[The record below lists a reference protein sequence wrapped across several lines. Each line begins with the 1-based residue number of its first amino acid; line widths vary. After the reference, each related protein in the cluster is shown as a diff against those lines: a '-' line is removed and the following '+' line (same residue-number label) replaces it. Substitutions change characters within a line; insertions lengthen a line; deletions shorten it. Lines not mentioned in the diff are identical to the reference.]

1 VETPMLPAVKVIK
14 LITGEEI
21 IGILYDGS
29 DEEQEDG
36 YSMQHLFF
44 VKGAMKVIS
53 DYDHIKKNYALYMI
67 DWMPSTSDETLP
79 IDKANVLTLGNPVQ
93 DLEDHYCEMMLIK
106 MEKELTEDEKREV
119 ELQKMLKKHKF
130 EDDDMQ

>member
-1 VETPMLPAVKVIK
+1 MLPAVKVLK
-14 LITGEEI
+14 LVNGEEI

-29 DEEQEDG
+29 DEEQESG

-44 VKGAMKVIS
+44 IKGAMKVIS
-53 DYDHIKKNYALYMI
+53 DYDHVKKNYALYVI
-67 DWMPSTSDETLP
+67 DWMPSTVDETLP

-93 DLEDHYCEMMLIK
+93 ELEDHYCEIMFVKLETELSEDQK
-106 MEKELTEDEKREV
+106 KEAQFKKL
-119 ELQKMLKKHKF
+119 LKKHKF